1 MIDPSQASVL
11 DSPRLEMAQAPEHS
25 GNLSQDGA
33 RIDDRLAPHGAKT
46 RAYYETLSFSAA
58 GIELGLSV
66 VIGALLGHWADGR
79 LGSQPFGMLVM
90 TIIGFA
96 AGVRAMVRAGR
107 RATRGRTA
115 AATTGASK

>member
-1 MIDPSQASVL
+1 
-11 DSPRLEMAQAPEHS
+11 MAQAPEHS
-25 GNLSQDGA
+25 GNLSQA
-33 RIDDRLAPHGAKT
+33 ATAIDDRLAPAGAKT

-66 VIGALLGHWADGR
+66 VIGALLGHWADGQ
-79 LGSQPFGMLVM
+79 LGSRPFGMLAM

-115 AATTGASK
+115 ARTAGASK